1 MERSDSSIPLITVTN
16 NLPFVAS
23 LIAEV
28 ITIFLVLPV
37 RSDEEQSE
45 ELATPSLA
53 TETVGTRRESLAP
66 HPNPFTIGFSH
77 RRSSIRSSKSSIR
90 FSTPSPPLHY
100 LEAFLDTSLT
110 SPTPTHMNDF
120 SAQPAQGADNDDP
133 SCDPVSSSLWFHV
146 NTWVMSFVWLPRLV
160 TSHPDYPLDE
170 DTFINKVDIW
180 WKVRG
185 GGGAKDGRS
194 EATVTHRLL

>member
-1 MERSDSSIPLITVTN
+1 
-16 NLPFVAS
+16 
-23 LIAEV
+23 
-28 ITIFLVLPV
+28 
-37 RSDEEQSE
+37 
-45 ELATPSLA
+45 
-53 TETVGTRRESLAP
+53 
-66 HPNPFTIGFSH
+66 
-77 RRSSIRSSKSSIR
+77 
-90 FSTPSPPLHY
+90 
-100 LEAFLDTSLT
+100 
-110 SPTPTHMNDF
+110 MNDF